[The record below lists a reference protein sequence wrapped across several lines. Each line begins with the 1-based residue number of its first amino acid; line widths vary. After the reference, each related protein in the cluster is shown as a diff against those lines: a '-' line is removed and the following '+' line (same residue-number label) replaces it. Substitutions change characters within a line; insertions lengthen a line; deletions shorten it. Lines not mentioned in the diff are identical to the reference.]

1 MQSNSQTHA
10 ILLLTASLGKADD
23 DLAKP
28 FSVSEW
34 ARFATWLRNHGLQP
48 QDLMRDGTKVLPSDW
63 ADRKITL
70 PRIEALLGRGGALA
84 LRLERWERAGLRV
97 LTRADSEYPPSFKER
112 LKENSPPVLFVSG
125 NMGLLNS
132 AGIAVVGSRNAA
144 EEDCQFASKFAS
156 QAAGQGYSIVSGGAR
171 GIDQSAMFGALEREG
186 TVVGVL
192 SGGLMADS
200 SSAKYRKY
208 IMSGD
213 LTLISPFNPEAG
225 FNVRN
230 AMDRNRYI
238 YCLANVAVV
247 MDSDLNKGGTWNGA
261 IENLKSRWVPLW
273 VRDNG
278 RADSGNPELVRR
290 GGRWLPEKL
299 PDMRVLLDGFPPV
312 GMPKLTDFEAPELPL
327 ETSFEPEVSSVAP
340 DETPNGQAFFGLF
353 MKFMDRATVNKP
365 LSVREIA
372 EALEVKPGQV
382 EDWLKR
388 GMREQRLE
396 KLSRPVRYR
405 SRMEKGLLQV
415 E

>member
-10 ILLLTASLGKADD
+10 ILLLTASLGKATDN
-23 DLAKP
+23 LAKP
-28 FSVSEW
+28 LSVSEW
-34 ARFATWLRNHGLQP
+34 ARFATWLRNRGLQP
-48 QDLMRDGTKVLPSDW
+48 QDLMRDGTKELLSDW
-63 ADRKITL
+63 ADRNIT
-70 PRIEALLGRGGALA
+70 PSRIQTLLGRGGALA

-97 LTRADSEYPPSFKER
+97 LTRADSKYPPSFKER
-112 LKENSPPVLFVSG
+112 LKDNSPPVLFVSG
-125 NMGLLNS
+125 NMELLNS
-132 AGIAVVGSRNAA
+132 GGIAVVGSRNAS
-144 EEDCQFASKFAS
+144 EEDCQFASRFALR
-156 QAAGQGYSIVSGGAR
+156 AAGQGYSIVSGGAR
-171 GIDQSAMFGALEREG
+171 GIDQSAMLGALEREG

-192 SGGLMADS
+192 SGGLLADS

-238 YCLANVAVV
+238 YCLANAAVV

-261 IENLKSRWVPLW
+261 IENLKSKWAPLW

-299 PDMRVLLDGFPPV
+299 PDMRVLLEGFPPV
-312 GMPKLTDFEAPELPL
+312 AMPKLTDFEAPELPL
-327 ETSFEPEVSSVAP
+327 ETYLEPEVLSIAP
-340 DETPNGQAFFGLF
+340 DETPNGQAFFDLF

-365 LSVREIA
+365 LSVRDIA
-372 EALEVKPGQV
+372 EALKVRPGQI

-396 KLSRPVRYR
+396 KLSRPIRYK

>member
-1 MQSNSQTHA
+1 
-10 ILLLTASLGKADD
+10 
-23 DLAKP
+23 
-28 FSVSEW
+28 
-34 ARFATWLRNHGLQP
+34 
-48 QDLMRDGTKVLPSDW
+48 
-63 ADRKITL
+63 
-70 PRIEALLGRGGALA
+70 
-84 LRLERWERAGLRV
+84 
-97 LTRADSEYPPSFKER
+97 
-112 LKENSPPVLFVSG
+112 
-125 NMGLLNS
+125 
-132 AGIAVVGSRNAA
+132 
-144 EEDCQFASKFAS
+144 
-156 QAAGQGYSIVSGGAR
+156 
-171 GIDQSAMFGALEREG
+171 
-186 TVVGVL
+186 
-192 SGGLMADS
+192 MADS

-238 YCLANVAVV
+238 YCLANVVVV

-261 IENLKSRWVPLW
+261 IENLKIRWVPLW

-278 RADSGNPELVRR
+278 RADSGNLELVRR

-312 GMPKLTDFEAPELPL
+312 GMPKLTDFEAPEPPL

-340 DETPNGQAFFGLF
+340 DETPNGQAFFDLF